1 MAIVDEAARLEA
13 ITSYDVI
20 ASPPASELQGLV
32 RLAAMLCG
40 VSKSVINIIDDRF
53 QHQIA
58 AFGLE
63 PAVCAREDSM
73 CVAVLAERAP
83 IIISDARQDPRFRA
97 NPFVVGDIARVRF
110 YASSPLVTPDGA
122 IIGTLCVFDETVRD
136 LNPDAQ
142 SGLDVLARQVIDVL
156 ELRRITRELTASN
169 EMLTQFAG
177 QISHDL
183 RNPLTA
189 LTGFLELAS
198 DSPDIDR
205 APQAARSLA
214 HAESAADRMAAM
226 IADLLEYARRGSAAP
241 HPQRVRLDEVTAD
254 VVADLGVP
262 IAASSATI
270 TMDADLEVW
279 ADRTLLGVVMQNT
292 VANAVKF
299 AAATGVEPRVEVR
312 GAQTP
317 AGSLITV
324 DDNGPGVPRELRK
337 RVFDLMDRGNAEGV
351 DGLGLGLATCRRI
364 VQAHGGRIAIEDSP
378 LGGARVRITLPN
390 PPDLP

>member
-1 MAIVDEAARLEA
+1 MTIVDEAARLEA
-13 ITSYDVI
+13 ISSYDVI
-20 ASPPASELQGLV
+20 DSPPASELQGLV

-40 VSKSVINIIDDRF
+40 VSKAVIYIIDDRF

-58 AFGLE
+58 AFGLA
-63 PAVCAREDSM
+63 PAVCARNDSM

-83 IIISDARQDPRFRA
+83 IIIPDARQDPRFRA
-97 NPFVVGDIARVRF
+97 HPFVTGDIAMVRL

-122 IIGTLCVFDETVRD
+122 IIGTLCVFDENVRELD
-136 LNPDAQ
+136 AGAQ

-156 ELRRITRELTASN
+156 ELRRVTRELTASN

-189 LTGFLELAS
+189 LTGYLELAS
-198 DSPDIDR
+198 DSPDIDL

-241 HPQRVRLDEVTAD
+241 HPQPVQLDELIAEVI
-254 VVADLGVP
+254 ADLGAP
-262 IAASSATI
+262 IAESSATI
-270 TMDADLEVW
+270 AVDAELEVW
-279 ADRTLLGVVMQNT
+279 ADRTLLGVVIQNV

-299 AAATGVEPRVEVR
+299 AAAAGVRPHVEVTGTR
-312 GAQTP
+312 ASSGWRIA
-317 AGSLITV
+317 V
-324 DDNGPGVPRELRK
+324 DDNGPGVPRELRT
-337 RVFDLMDRGNAEGV
+337 RVFDLMDRGNAQGV

-364 VQAHGGRIAIEDSP
+364 LQAHGGRIAIEGSP

-390 PPDLP
+390 PPDLR